1 MVHLSIS
8 SPVFWLVKQVVATA
22 EHLHLLHLSAQRGQ
36 PVTDSRCAIDKW
48 PLTPSI
54 EAKLK
59 NHNCSVP
66 TLIQSPKEP
75 LKDTYCH
82 QLHWT
87 QRQLLS
93 DPVALRWLKRK
104 SPWTILP
111 PPDWNSC
118 GETAQIWGHGGD
130 PQWQSNYRILDEE
143 DKTKISRLS
152 SRLTAI

>member
-59 NHNCSVP
+59 KSQLFSTDTDTISQGTPEGHILPSASLNTKATIEWPCCSEMTEKKISVDNP
-66 TLIQSPKEP
+66 AST
-75 LKDTYCH
+75 
-82 QLHWT
+82 
-87 QRQLLS
+87 
-93 DPVALRWLKRK
+93 WLKFLWRNCTDLRPRRWSTVTVK
-104 SPWTILP
+104 LQDFRWRRR
-111 PPDWNSC
+111 N
-118 GETAQIWGHGGD
+118 
-130 PQWQSNYRILDEE
+130 
-143 DKTKISRLS
+143 
-152 SRLTAI
+152 